1 MGLFGVVKTFGRVYG
16 TEVNSE
22 KYPIAAYFVRV
33 DGLARSWLVK
43 IGWKTPPQKTRK
55 EPTSKEPISSFPPA
69 PTRYFP
75 IVCDRLSTL
84 NWKLSYRII
93 GRII

>member
-1 MGLFGVVKTFGRVYG
+1 MHANKMLGLFGVVKTFGRVYG

-22 KYPIAAYFVRV
+22 KYLIAAYFVRV

-55 EPTSKEPISSFPPA
+55 EPTSKEPISSFTPGSHSL
-69 PTRYFP
+69 FP
-75 IVCDRLSTL
+75 HCLRQSIDTELETFV
-84 NWKLSYRII
+84 
-93 GRII
+93 